1 MTTLILSFL
10 VVGLL
15 GCILLQVITVF
26 QLRNEQ
32 AEIRDQHAIARER
45 IQQLEQELGAL
56 CNASVGAGEHVLR
69 LEHQMQRILER
80 QNDLEMRAVGERPY
94 NQASQLVN
102 KGANIDELVDTCG
115 LTRGEAELLVMMQRR
130 GAA

>member
-1 MTTLILSFL
+1 MITLILSFL

-15 GCILLQVITVF
+15 GCILLQVVTVF
-26 QLRNEQ
+26 QLRGEQ
-32 AEIRDQHAIARER
+32 TEIREQHASACER
-45 IQQLEQELGAL
+45 IHQLEQELAAL

-69 LEHQMQRILER
+69 LEHQMQRIIER
-80 QNDLEMRAVGERPY
+80 QNGLEMRVVGDRPY

-102 KGANIDELVDTCG
+102 KGANIEELVDTCG
-115 LTRGEAELLVMMQRR
+115 LTRGEAELLVMMQR

>member
-26 QLRNEQ
+26 QLRGEQ
-32 AEIRDQHAIARER
+32 TEIREQHASARER
-45 IQQLEQELGAL
+45 IRQLEQELGAL

-69 LEHQMQRILER
+69 LEHQMQRIIER

-102 KGANIDELVDTCG
+102 KGADIEELVDTCG

>member
-1 MTTLILSFL
+1 MITLILSFL

-15 GCILLQVITVF
+15 GCILLQVVTVF
-26 QLRNEQ
+26 QLRGEQ
-32 AEIRDQHAIARER
+32 TEIREQHACACER
-45 IQQLEQELGAL
+45 INQLEQELAAL

-69 LEHQMQRILER
+69 LEHQMQRNIER
-80 QNDLEMRAVGERPY
+80 QNGLEMRAVAGDRPY

-102 KGANIDELVDTCG
+102 KGANIEELVDTCG
-115 LTRGEAELLVMMQRR
+115 LTHGEAELLVMMQR

>member
-1 MTTLILSFL
+1 MTIIILSVL
-10 VVGLL
+10 TAGLMAVVAFQFSNIRGFGRELSLL
-15 GCILLQVITVF
+15 
-26 QLRNEQ
+26 
-32 AEIRDQHAIARER
+32 REKSASASER
-45 IQQLEQELGAL
+45 VHQLEQELGAL

-69 LEHQMQRILER
+69 LEQQMHRIIER
-80 QNDLEMRAVGERPY
+80 QNGLEMRSVGERPY

-115 LTRGEAELLVMMQRR
+115 LTHGEAELLVLMQR

>member
-1 MTTLILSFL
+1 
-10 VVGLL
+10 VAAL
-15 GCILLQVITVF
+15 GLQVFSMRRIRREHAA
-26 QLRNEQ
+26 LRDACRN
-32 AEIRDQHAIARER
+32 AGER
-45 IQQLEQELGAL
+45 VHQLEQELGAL

-69 LEHQMQRILER
+69 LEQQMQRIVER
-80 QNDLEMRAVGERPY
+80 QNGLEMRSVSNRPY

-115 LTRGEAELLVMMQRR
+115 LTRGEAELLVMMQR